1 MMFGCFILPMI
12 SSSGWKTV
20 TGTVARDSSVCCRS
34 TIFTASLYGCF
45 RCTAARTSVK
55 VPSPSFCPMEYPSPS
70 STAFT
75 SIPPFFRDWRLV
87 ELSESGDRP
96 QQKASRA
103 IPETFR
109 HAVGSRGRRPGK
121 RCNAPEG
128 GCRTATAEHNPVCA
142 RVRRRRCAVVL
153 RRHFRSRGWPA
164 LRPAPL
170 DGFGRLRQEECTPR
184 SRSLLG
190 KRIVVRKARTVV
202 FSLCELSVEIRNQ
215 DCCCALKR

>member
-1 MMFGCFILPMI
+1 MFGCFILPMI

-20 TGTVARDSSVCCRS
+20 TGTVARDSSVCWRS

-45 RCTAARTSVK
+45 RCAAARTSVK
-55 VPSPSFCPMEYPSPS
+55 VPSPSFCPMVYPRPS

-75 SIPPFFRDWRLV
+75 SMAPFFRDWRV
-87 ELSESGDRP
+87 DELAELGDRP

-109 HAVGSRGRRPGK
+109 QAVGRRGRLPSV
-121 RCNAPEG
+121 RCDAPEG
-128 GCRTATAEHNPVCA
+128 GSRTATAEHNPACA

-153 RRHFRSRGWPA
+153 RRHFRSRGRPA

-170 DGFGRLRQEECTPR
+170 DGSGELRQEERTRR

-190 KRIVVRKARTVV
+190 KRVVLRKARTGM
-202 FSLCELSVEIRNQ
+202 FCL
-215 DCCCALKR
+215 